1 MSNITQ
7 FEGAGVPAHIAAMF
21 GGADTNNDLSHG
33 VAASS
38 YPIISYKGKVWH
50 IVQGETRTLLTN
62 AEGEPRSSIEVVIVK
77 SNPNLSK
84 IYYQGGY
91 EEGSSAKPTCYSND
105 GSGPARDAMSPQA
118 PSCQACPHNAWGS
131 RITEQGGKGKSCTD
145 LRRIAVAPSGDLSTL
160 MLLRIP
166 AGSLKD
172 LTAYADM
179 LNKRKAPYAAVVT
192 RIGFDH
198 TVAHQKFKFTPLRW
212 LEQHELAEIATVMND
227 KKDVINRITG
237 VEADI
242 VVPSAPVAPP
252 ADDEWAAM
260 GAAPAYIAAPEPTPA
275 PAPAP
280 VAQPAPVQA
289 PVSARKPLD
298 AIISEADSAIDDVL
312 GMLDD

>member
-1 MSNITQ
+1 MSNITP
-7 FEGAGVPAHIAAMF
+7 FEGAGVPAHIASMF
-21 GGADTNNDLSHG
+21 GGVDANNDLSHG
-33 VAASS
+33 VSASS
-38 YPIISYKGKVWH
+38 YPILSYKGKVWH
-50 IVQGETRTLLTN
+50 IVQGDTRTLLTN
-62 AEGEPRSSIEVVIVK
+62 PDGEPRSSIEVVIVK

-105 GSGPARDAMSPQA
+105 GKEPARDATSPQA

-131 RITEQGGKGKSCTD
+131 RITEQGGKGKACTD

-198 TVAHQKFKFTPLRW
+198 TVAHQKFKFTPVRW
-212 LEQHELAEIATVMND
+212 LEQQELEQVSATMNE
-227 KKDVINRITG
+227 KKDIINRITG

-242 VVPSAPVAPP
+242 VVPAVAHQPKE
-252 ADDEWAAM
+252 DDGWDAM
-260 GAAPAYIAAPEPTPA
+260 GAAPAYVAPPAPAPQPAAA

-280 VAQPAPVQA
+280 VQQAAP
-289 PVSARKPLD
+289 ARKPVET
-298 AIISEADSAIDDVL
+298 IISEANDSIDDVL

>member
-7 FEGAGVPAHIAAMF
+7 FEGGGVPAHIAAMF
-21 GGADTNNDLSHG
+21 GGVDANNDLSHG
-33 VAASS
+33 VTASS

-50 IVQGETRTLLTN
+50 IVQGDTRTLLTN
-62 AEGEPRSSIEVVIVK
+62 PDGEPRSSIEVVIVK

-105 GSGPARDAMSPQA
+105 GAGPARDATSPQA

-198 TVAHQKFKFTPLRW
+198 SVAHQKFKFTPLRW
-212 LEQHELAEIATVMND
+212 LEQDELEEISAVMNE

-242 VVPSAPVAPP
+242 VVPTAPPAPKEDDAWASMGAAPSYIAPPAAAPAPVAPP
-252 ADDEWAAM
+252 A
-260 GAAPAYIAAPEPTPA
+260 
-275 PAPAP
+275 
-280 VAQPAPVQA
+280 PVQA
-289 PVSARKPLD
+289 APSARKPLE
-298 AIISEADSAIDDVL
+298 AIISEADNAIDDVL